1 MQQTNL
7 AANIRAELARNGKT
21 QSELADH
28 LGITRQA
35 LSQRLLDRVD
45 FRMGE
50 VTAAAS
56 FLNTTIAALVGEN
69 AA

>member
-7 AANIRAELARNGKT
+7 AANIRAELARIGKT
-21 QSELADH
+21 QSDLADH

-35 LSQRLLDRVD
+35 LSQRLLGRVD

-50 VTAAAS
+50 VTATAN
-56 FLNTTIAALVGEN
+56 FLNTTISALVGEV

>member
-21 QSELADH
+21 QSDLADH

-35 LSQRLLDRVD
+35 LSQRLLGRVD

-50 VTAAAS
+50 VTAAAT
-56 FLNTTIAALVGEN
+56 FLGTTIATLVGEV

>member
-7 AANIRAELARNGKT
+7 AANIRAELARIGKT
-21 QSELADH
+21 QSDLADH

-35 LSQRLLDRVD
+35 LSQRLLGRVD

-50 VTAAAS
+50 VTATAS
-56 FLNTTIAALVGEN
+56 FLNTTISALVGEV

>member
-21 QSELADH
+21 QTQLADH

-35 LSQRLLDRVD
+35 LSQRLLGRID

-50 VTAAAS
+50 VTATAT
-56 FLNTTIAALVGEN
+56 FLGTTISALVGEV

>member
-1 MQQTNL
+1 MGW
-7 AANIRAELARNGKT
+7 NIKERRAGLWT

-50 VTAAAS
+50 VTAAAR
-56 FLNTTIAALVGEN
+56 FLNTTIAALVGEV

>member
-7 AANIRAELARNGKT
+7 AANIRAELARNRKT
-21 QSELADH
+21 QSDLADH

-35 LSQRLLDRVD
+35 LSQRLLGRVD

-50 VTAAAS
+50 VTAAAT
-56 FLNTTIAALVGEN
+56 FLGTTIATLVGEV

>member
-21 QSELADH
+21 QSDLADH

-35 LSQRLLDRVD
+35 LSQRLLGRVD

-50 VTAAAS
+50 VTATAS
-56 FLNTTIAALVGEN
+56 FLSTSISALVGEV